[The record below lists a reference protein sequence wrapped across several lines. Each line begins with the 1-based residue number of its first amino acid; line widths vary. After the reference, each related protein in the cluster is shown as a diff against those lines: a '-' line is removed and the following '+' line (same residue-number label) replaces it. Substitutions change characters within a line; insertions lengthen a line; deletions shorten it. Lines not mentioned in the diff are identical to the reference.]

1 MGGESESHVIRFEST
16 LPACVRACLLALG
29 VQTGKTIG
37 VVGLGR
43 IGREVSGWCMNF
55 GMHAIGYDPIIT
67 DAAARTAGIEPVSL
81 DEVRT
86 GTDLQGGRKDRW
98 VWCGTTNL
106 PIMALHSSTPSRPCF
121 LGGCS
126 AFSPLTFR

>member
-1 MGGESESHVIRFEST
+1 M
-16 LPACVRACLLALG
+16 LASL
-29 VQTGKTIG
+29 QTGKTIG

-86 GTDLQGGRKDRW
+86 GTDSEVVTNDRE
-98 VWCGTTNL
+98 VWCETTNL
-106 PIMALHSSTPSRPCF
+106 STMALHPATPSRPCF
-121 LGGCS
+121 CCS
-126 AFSPLTFR
+126 ALLSLIFR